1 MMQDLLPSFLS
12 PPLPFFFFFLH
23 PKPFEHELLNKEV
36 GSINRLCDSF
46 AKNELFRRRAIQHWR
61 IWYSFCPS
69 HTMMVFC
76 SLVDVFLDWILFPL
90 SPCFFYSRVRKLNNT
105 LRFPG
110 NEDIIVCRSS
120 CRSRKLDRYI
130 NSLLLIS
137 FTLYNGTNK

>member
-12 PPLPFFFFFLH
+12 PPPPLFFFFLH

-76 SLVDVFLDWILFPL
+76 SLVDVFLDWRPRTFPSLPVFLLFSRSQIKQYVAFPRQRRYHRVPIFVSISNETRSIYL
-90 SPCFFYSRVRKLNNT
+90 LAITYIFY
-105 LRFPG
+105 F
-110 NEDIIVCRSS
+110 I
-120 CRSRKLDRYI
+120 
-130 NSLLLIS
+130 
-137 FTLYNGTNK
+137 